1 MSASNF
7 YLKPIVHCA
16 NDNYFWI
23 ITDPEDHADR
33 VRPNSQ
39 VDQEQD
45 KSKKPC
51 DPEGHAGQVRPD
63 SQEDQEQDKSKKPC
77 AQQKLYSNKCKPH
90 LSGNHEPQRYIRV
103 NDGNLV
109 VELNINPRSAKKSA
123 FKQNPRDDQ
132 TYPLHKSQWLP
143 EALRGSQP
151 YIIGREGKP
160 FRTGLKKDQ
169 VCSVYMHKEE
179 GNKIEYGKHKEGV
192 DQHGFFILEAGHKT

>member
-23 ITDPEDHADR
+23 VTDPEDHAGR
-33 VRPNSQ
+33 
-39 VDQEQD
+39 
-45 KSKKPC
+45 
-51 DPEGHAGQVRPD
+51 VRPD
-63 SQEDQEQDKSKKPC
+63 SQEDQEQGKSKIPQRKP
-77 AQQKLYSNKCKPH
+77 YSNKCKPQS
-90 LSGNHEPQRYIRV
+90 SGNHEPQRYVRV
-103 NDGNLV
+103 DDGNLV

-123 FKQNPRDDQ
+123 FKLKNPRDDQ

-169 VCSVYMHKEE
+169 VCSVYMPKKEGE
-179 GNKIEYGKHKEGV
+179 KIEYGKHREGV
-192 DQHGFFILEAGHKT
+192 DRHGFFILESGHKT